1 MKCKICNETIFGHG
15 HNAQPI
21 ANGRCCDVCNDT
33 QVVPTRLNNMLE
45 QSPAYQMFARIMQDM
60 ERVNEERFYRNEMSF
75 PRKCEKV

>member
-45 QSPAYQMFARIMQDM
+45 QSPAYQMFARII
-60 ERVNEERFYRNEMSF
+60 
-75 PRKCEKV
+75 